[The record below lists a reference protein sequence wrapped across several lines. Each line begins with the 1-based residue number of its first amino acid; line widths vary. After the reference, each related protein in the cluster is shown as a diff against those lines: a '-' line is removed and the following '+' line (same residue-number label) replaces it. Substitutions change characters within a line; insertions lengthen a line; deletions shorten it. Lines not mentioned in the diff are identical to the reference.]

1 MKLLFTF
8 IIFLLMIH
16 QSTAQVNAGDIPKI
30 IEEIRTK
37 YAADKRTAIFN
48 INFTSEEKFVYL
60 SGETNLPEAK
70 KELLSLL
77 EKSNVVDQIIML
89 PSVDL
94 GTKIYGIVNL
104 SVADVRTKPEHSAEL
119 ATQVLLGSR
128 LKILK
133 SSGEWYLVQCEDDY
147 IGWMDNDGVYL
158 MDHEKFDEWN
168 KTKKIIVTIPFT
180 FSYSEGNV
188 YSTPVSDVVQGNL
201 LKFISRKEDFI
212 KVEFPDERIA
222 FILNDQVQDYE
233 EWLDERNQSYDA
245 INFTAHMM
253 MGIPYVWGGTSIK
266 GLDCSGFTKRVFQL
280 NGVQL
285 PRDASQQVHIGEL
298 VDTKNGFDNLM
309 PGDLLFFG
317 SIDHITG
324 KEKISHVAIYLG
336 NLEFIHA
343 SGRVRINSF
352 DNTKSNFAEG
362 RLKTFIKAKRVLG
375 SLGRNDVK
383 LIKDINKNYK

>member
-1 MKLLFTF
+1 
-8 IIFLLMIH
+8 MIH

-298 VDTKNGFDNLM
+298 VDTKNGFENLM

-383 LIKDINKNYK
+383 LIKDLNKNYK

>member
-1 MKLLFTF
+1 
-8 IIFLLMIH
+8 MIH

-298 VDTKNGFDNLM
+298 VDTKNGLDNLM

-383 LIKDINKNYK
+383 LIKDLNKNYK

>member
-1 MKLLFTF
+1 
-8 IIFLLMIH
+8 MIH

-168 KTKKIIVTIPFT
+168 KTKKIIVTAPFT

-222 FILNDQVQDYE
+222 FILNGQVQDYE

-383 LIKDINKNYK
+383 LIKDLNKNYK

>member
-1 MKLLFTF
+1 
-8 IIFLLMIH
+8 MIH

-383 LIKDINKNYK
+383 LIKDLNKNYK

>member
-1 MKLLFTF
+1 
-8 IIFLLMIH
+8 MIH

-89 PSVDL
+89 PSEDL

-201 LKFISRKEDFI
+201 LKFISCKEDFI

-298 VDTKNGFDNLM
+298 VDTKNGFENLM

-383 LIKDINKNYK
+383 LIKDLNKNYK

>member
-1 MKLLFTF
+1 
-8 IIFLLMIH
+8 
-16 QSTAQVNAGDIPKI
+16 
-30 IEEIRTK
+30 
-37 YAADKRTAIFN
+37 
-48 INFTSEEKFVYL
+48 
-60 SGETNLPEAK
+60 
-70 KELLSLL
+70 
-77 EKSNVVDQIIML
+77 
-89 PSVDL
+89 
-94 GTKIYGIVNL
+94 
-104 SVADVRTKPEHSAEL
+104 
-119 ATQVLLGSR
+119 
-128 LKILK
+128 
-133 SSGEWYLVQCEDDY
+133 LVQCEDDY

-168 KTKKIIVTIPFT
+168 KTKKIIVTAPFT

-317 SIDHITG
+317 SIDHLTG

-383 LIKDINKNYK
+383 LIKDLNKNYK

>member
-119 ATQVLLGSR
+119 ATQILLGSR

-298 VDTKNGFDNLM
+298 VDTKNGLDNLM
-309 PGDLLFFG
+309 LGDLLFFG

-324 KEKISHVAIYLG
+324 KEKIFHVAIYLG

>member
-1 MKLLFTF
+1 M
-8 IIFLLMIH
+8 H
-16 QSTAQVNAGDIPKI
+16 QLIAQPNAGDIPKI
-30 IEEIRTK
+30 IEEIGAK
-37 YAADKRTAIFN
+37 YAPDKRTAVFN
-48 INFTSEEKFVYL
+48 IDVSSDEKSIIL
-60 SGETNLPEAK
+60 KGETNLPEAK

-77 EKSNVVDQIIML
+77 ENLNIVDQINLL
-89 PSVDL
+89 PSVNL
-94 GTKIYGIVNL
+94 GTRIYGIVNL

-168 KTKKIIVTIPFT
+168 KAKKIIVTAPFT
-180 FSYSEGNV
+180 FSYSERNV
-188 YSTPVSDVVQGNL
+188 NSTAVSDVVQGDL
-201 LKFISRKEDFI
+201 LKFISHEENFV

-233 EWLDERNQSYDA
+233 EWLSTRNQSYEA
-245 INFTAHMM
+245 IKNTAQMM

-266 GLDCSGFTKRVFQL
+266 GLDCSGFTKLVFQL

-285 PRDASQQVHIGEL
+285 PRDASQQVQVGEL

-317 SIDHITG
+317 SKDHATG
-324 KEKISHVAIYLG
+324 KEKITHVAIYLG
-336 NLEFIHA
+336 NMEFIHA
-343 SGRVRINSF
+343 SGRVRINSL
-352 DNTKSNFAEG
+352 DRTKSNFAEG
-362 RLKTFIKAKRVLG
+362 RLRTFIKAKRILSSIG
-375 SLGRNDVK
+375 KKDVK
-383 LIKDINKNYK
+383 LIKDLNKN

>member
-1 MKLLFTF
+1 
-8 IIFLLMIH
+8 MIH

-168 KTKKIIVTIPFT
+168 KTKKIIVTAPFT

-201 LKFISRKEDFI
+201 LKFISCKEDFI

-383 LIKDINKNYK
+383 LIKDLNKNYK

>member
-1 MKLLFTF
+1 
-8 IIFLLMIH
+8 MIH

-48 INFTSEEKFVYL
+48 INFTSEKKFVYL
-60 SGETNLPEAK
+60 TGETNLPEAK

-168 KTKKIIVTIPFT
+168 KTKKIIVTAPFT
-180 FSYSEGNV
+180 FSYSEGND

-201 LKFISRKEDFI
+201 LKFVSRKEDFI

-222 FILNDQVQDYE
+222 FILNGQVQDYE

-317 SIDHITG
+317 SIDHSTG

>member
-383 LIKDINKNYK
+383 LIKDLNKNYK

>member
-168 KTKKIIVTIPFT
+168 KTKKIIVTAPFT

-383 LIKDINKNYK
+383 LIKDLNKNYK

>member
-1 MKLLFTF
+1 
-8 IIFLLMIH
+8 MIH

-168 KTKKIIVTIPFT
+168 KTKKIIVTAPFT

-298 VDTKNGFDNLM
+298 VDTKNGFENLM

-383 LIKDINKNYK
+383 LIKDLNKNYK

>member
-1 MKLLFTF
+1 
-8 IIFLLMIH
+8 MIH

-168 KTKKIIVTIPFT
+168 KTKKIIVTAPFT

-298 VDTKNGFDNLM
+298 VDTKNGLDNLM

-383 LIKDINKNYK
+383 LIKDLNKNYK

>member
-1 MKLLFTF
+1 
-8 IIFLLMIH
+8 MIH

-119 ATQVLLGSR
+119 ATQILLGTR

-168 KTKKIIVTIPFT
+168 KTKKIIVTAPFT

-222 FILNDQVQDYE
+222 FILNGQVQDYE

-383 LIKDINKNYK
+383 LIKDLNKNYK

>member
-1 MKLLFTF
+1 
-8 IIFLLMIH
+8 MIH

-168 KTKKIIVTIPFT
+168 KTKKIIVTAPFT

-383 LIKDINKNYK
+383 LIKDLNKNYK